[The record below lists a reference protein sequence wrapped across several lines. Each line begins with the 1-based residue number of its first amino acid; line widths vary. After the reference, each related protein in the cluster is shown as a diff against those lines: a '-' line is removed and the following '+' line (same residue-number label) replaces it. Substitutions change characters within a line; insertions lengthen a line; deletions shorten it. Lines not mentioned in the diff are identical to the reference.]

1 MSNDKKEQNPAGPGE
16 NEDRTAENALESEA
30 NAGNEDMEALRIEL
44 AAEHDRYMRVLAEYD
59 NYRKRSARERD
70 CMYSDVRAE
79 TAERFLPVYDN
90 LSRALLQT
98 TADEAYRKGVEM
110 TLNQF
115 LEVLGEL
122 GIKEIRAVGEKFDPA
137 LHNAVMHVEDDE
149 LGEGVIV
156 EEFRKGFTLGDK
168 VIRCSMVKVA
178 N

>member
-1 MSNDKKEQNPAGPGE
+1 MNNDKKERNPAGQGE
-16 NEDRTAENALESEA
+16 SENVSAEKAPESEA
-30 NAGNEDMEALRIEL
+30 SAGSEDMEALRIEL

-70 CMYSDVRAE
+70 CLYGDVRAE

-90 LSRALLQT
+90 LSLALSHP

-110 TLNQF
+110 TMNQ
-115 LEVLGEL
+115 LREVLAEL
-122 GIKEIRAVGEKFDPA
+122 GIEEIRALGETFDPA
-137 LHNAVMHVEDDE
+137 LHNAVMHVEDDDA
-149 LGEGVIV
+149 GEGVIV
-156 EEFRKGFTLGDK
+156 EEFRKGFTMGDK